1 MHFERVVSRHMT
13 DAAAA
18 AAAAAA
24 AGTFIYHRTLTVAS
38 VHNQ

>member
-13 DAAAA
+13 DAAA